1 MVHRICETTKFG
13 THRTGEELALLR
25 SSKSLQLFIKSGG
38 YSKNSLE
45 ENNNKKKRNSTN
57 EHGDGDDD
65 DDIDEKEIGDAANA
79 KARFR
84 HNDALHEKERKMCEN
99 V

>member
-13 THRTGEELALLR
+13 THRTGEGVGPVAFVQEFTAVY
-25 SSKSLQLFIKSGG
+25 KSGG

-79 KARFR
+79 KASFGTTTPCTRR
-84 HNDALHEKERKMCEN
+84 SEMCEN
-99 V
+99 A